1 MTVNIYR
8 IFAIYKRT
16 ARGLMALVDL
26 VSYPSYFTPVRV
38 KYSLIEDKLFD
49 NNIWVVY
56 H

>member
-16 ARGLMALVDL
+16 VKGLMALVDL
-26 VSYPSYFTPVRV
+26 VLYPSYFTPTRV
-38 KYSLIEDKLFD
+38 KYSLIEDNHFSND
-49 NNIWVVY
+49 ICVVY